1 MGRATTF
8 LGVIALIEKIEKL
21 LIAKALQNDVV
32 DRIITLR
39 GIFYG
44 TTWSLDYLV
53 ESKRSIPGAMIRN
66 AGFLTYTGHSPADPT
81 LALAGTTLLKDLQD
95 SQSMH
100 DGPYGLDIG
109 HTLIGLET
117 RGRLITRSV
126 PFPGQGGTG
135 LEIVTWLGDL
145 GGGAANLAKRRVVAP
160 ATSVRVIFENST
172 SDYGV
177 MDNLE
182 GDVGAYIVASGGTAG
197 GPQVVTS
204 STTVADIFR
213 NYLPV
218 SRAHKDWDTRAAEF
232 SKALGGTLSS
242 RGITNKSTV
251 IAKLTA
257 QLFDFAVWY
266 AATRWVHTGELTGK
280 KATDA
285 CRHMKGAAEEVA
297 TVFVETLSKSVAHPR
312 LPIKASAPYPAP
324 KPPEATCSSTLL
336 NTASTNPG
344 EIRRDGEKKIEE
356 WYKKLKDF
364 GL

>member
-8 LGVIALIEKIEKL
+8 LGIITLIEKIEKL
-21 LIAKALQNDVV
+21 LISKALQTDVV

-53 ESKRSIPGAMIRN
+53 ESKRSAPGAMIRN

-100 DGPYGLDIG
+100 NGPYGLDIG

-117 RGRLITRSV
+117 RGRLVTRNV

-160 ATSVRVIFENST
+160 GTSVRVIFENST

-197 GPQVVTS
+197 GPQVVPS

-218 SRAHKDWDTRAAEF
+218 SRTHKDWDTRAAEF
-232 SKALGGTLSS
+232 AKALGGTVSS
-242 RGITNKSTV
+242 VGITNKATV
-251 IAKLTA
+251 IAKLTT

-297 TVFVETLSKSVAHPR
+297 TVFVETLSRSVASPR

-336 NTASTNPG
+336 NAASTNTG
-344 EIRRDGEKKIEE
+344 EIRRDGERKIEE

-364 GL
+364 DL

>member
-8 LGVIALIEKIEKL
+8 AGVIALIEKIEKL
-21 LIAKALQNDVV
+21 LMAKALQTDVV

-44 TTWSLDYLV
+44 TPWSLDYLV
-53 ESKRSIPGAMIRN
+53 ESKRNAAGAMVRN
-66 AGFLTYTGHSPADPT
+66 AGFLTYTGHYPADPT
-81 LALAGTTLLKDLQD
+81 LALSGTTLLKDLQD

-100 DGPYGLDIG
+100 DGPFGLDIG

-126 PFPGQGGTG
+126 PFPGQGGNG

-145 GGGAANLAKRRVVAP
+145 GGGAANLAKRRAVSP
-160 ATSVRVIFENST
+160 STSVRVIFENST

-182 GDVGAYIVASGGTAG
+182 GDVGAYIVASGGAAG
-197 GPQVVTS
+197 GPQVVGS

-213 NYLPV
+213 AYLPV
-218 SRAHKDWDTRAAEF
+218 SRTHTEWDTRAAEF
-232 SKALGGTLSS
+232 SKALGGKVSS
-242 RGITNKSTV
+242 KGITNKPAV
-251 IAKLTA
+251 IAKLSV
-257 QLFDFAVWY
+257 QLYDFAVWY
-266 AATRWVHTGELTGK
+266 AATRWIHTGELTGK

-297 TVFVETLSKSVAHPR
+297 TVFVDTLSKSVASPKS
-312 LPIKASAPYPAP
+312 PIKASGPYPAP
-324 KPPEATCSSTLL
+324 KPPESTCSSTLL
-336 NTASTNPG
+336 NTASINPG
-344 EIRRDGEKKIEE
+344 QIRKDGEKQIEE

-364 GL
+364 GS